1 MHLPPAQV
9 QPDLRL
15 NDREQIQY
23 LLGNPPSWMM
33 RYGIAVMAGFFM
45 MLLALSYFIRY
56 PDIVEAKVILVTANP
71 PIRIL
76 AKSSGRVSELLVAD
90 QQEVNSGQVL
100 AVIENTA
107 AWRDVVHLESWL
119 STAHYNAAVLPSK
132 LQLGS
137 LQNSYSTFSQHWKD
151 YRYFSEHNGVAEKI
165 FFLQKQIEQVNALNA
180 NLITQKA
187 ILSEEFVLAGKEI
200 SRERQLHGD
209 KVIADSELEKA
220 EATYLQQ
227 KRQVESTEATTLQN
241 QMQIRQI
248 ESQINDLHQL
258 KGDNSVNKALTLD
271 EDLRR
276 LQSAIEEWKQNYLV
290 IAPISGKV
298 SFSKVWSVQQ
308 SIGAGEEI
316 MAVVPNELQGENKQG
331 IIGKATLPATNAGK
345 IQSGMRAIIR
355 LDGLPA
361 QEYGALEAEVA
372 HLALLPQKDEYLLDL
387 NISDAR
393 LTTTYGKQIA
403 FRQEMT
409 GQVRIITEE
418 RRVVERIFDRLNDL
432 LKNR

>member
-1 MHLPPAQV
+1 MPLPPAQV

-33 RYGIAVMAGFFM
+33 RYGITVMAGFFM
-45 MLLALSYFIRY
+45 LILTLSYFIRY
-56 PDIVEAKVILVTANP
+56 PDIIEAKVILVTANP

-76 AKSSGRVSELLVAD
+76 AKSSGPVSELLVSD
-90 QQEVNSGQVL
+90 QQQVKAGQVL
-100 AVIENTA
+100 AVIANSA
-107 AWRDVVHLESWL
+107 DWKDVILLESWL
-119 STAHYNAAVLPSK
+119 STAHTNSAVLPSE
-132 LQLGS
+132 LQLGA
-137 LQNSYSTFSQHWKD
+137 LQDAYSTFTQHWKD
-151 YRYFSEHNGVAEKI
+151 YQYFYEHNGVAEKI
-165 FFLQKQIEQVNALNA
+165 AFLQKQIEQINALNVS
-180 NLITQKA
+180 LVKQKL
-187 ILSEEFVLAGKEI
+187 ILSEEFVFAEKEI
-200 SRERQLHGD
+200 NRKRQLHSSQ
-209 KVIADSELEKA
+209 VIADVEIEMAEK
-220 EATYLQQ
+220 TFLQQ
-227 KRQVESTEATTLQN
+227 KRQLESTEAASLQN

-248 ESQINDLHQL
+248 ESQINDLQQS
-258 KGDNSVNKALTLD
+258 KGDDSVGKALTLD

-276 LQSAIEEWKQNYLV
+276 LQSAVEEWKQNYLV
-290 IAPISGKV
+290 LAPISGKV
-298 SFSKVWSVQQ
+298 SFSKIWSVQQ

-316 MAVVPNELQGENKQG
+316 MAVVPNELQGENKSN
-331 IIGKATLPATNAGK
+331 IVGKATLPATNAGK

-361 QEYGALEAEVA
+361 QEYGSLEAEVA
-372 HLALLPQKDEYLLDL
+372 HIALLPQKDEYLLDL